1 MSATVHT
8 TPHAESTSAPARPL
22 RLAML
27 IPTLLIDVAAP
38 IAVLK
43 GFEAMGVPPVWALAA
58 GCVPPTAN
66 NLRTWIA
73 NRRVDPAGILI
84 MISMASGVVGGVLS
98 GNLGSK
104 ILTDCLLSSAW
115 GFGFLGSLLFSRP
128 APFYLIRALVAGE
141 DAARIEAWNGLW
153 RYAAFRSAL
162 RWLAVAWGLS
172 YFAGIALELL
182 LTRLVSLDTLAASG
196 SVLSL
201 GTTVLLIVYTRWR
214 IRRIRARLERDENL
228 QWPL

>member
-8 TPHAESTSAPARPL
+8 ASAPAAPR
-22 RLAML
+22 RFRFSML
-27 IPTLLIDVAAP
+27 IPTLLVDVAAP
-38 IAVLK
+38 IAILK
-43 GFEAMGVPPVWALAA
+43 GLEALGVPPVWALAA
-58 GCVPPTAN
+58 GCVPPAAN

-84 MISMASGVVGGVLS
+84 MISMATGVAGSIIS

-104 ILTDCLLSSAW
+104 ILTDCLVSSAW
-115 GFGFLGSLLFSRP
+115 GFGFLGSLLMGRP

-141 DAARIEAWNGLW
+141 DGARIEAWNGLW
-153 RYAAFRSAL
+153 RYAAFRSTQ

-172 YFAGIALELL
+172 YFAGIALELVL
-182 LTRLVSLDTLAASG
+182 VRLVSLDTLVTIG
-196 SVLSL
+196 PVMGL

-214 IRRIRARLERDENL
+214 IRRVRARLECDENL